1 MRFFGIL
8 SPNFGY
14 DPSWEELIALI
25 ILTSQF
31 LCVDHS
37 FQTFTRLR
45 WISKNNNFYCSNR
58 LLAHFLYE
66 RNNFEGTSIETKRC
80 LHCRGKTMKKEWMR
94 LWTQSFS
101 NLLARRLK
109 MLSRPI
115 GFDLYIQ
122 LDVDFLSTFQQKD
135 TNFEVTLPPFRAK
148 PKQSQSRALYAVFRL
163 SSLFCYFEHFRLG
176 ISHYCEFWLHLIFF
190 ILIIT

>member
-1 MRFFGIL
+1 MQVQTLFEINGEKTTIAIKCCKPLENSFLRLYQWWAVEETKKKLAVDPGGWKVSVSRYNLKYMLSEIFSADLLRLLQSVRFFGIL

-58 LLAHFLYE
+58 LLAHFFYE

-80 LHCRGKTMKKEWMR
+80 LHCRGKDYEEGMDEIM
-94 LWTQSFS
+94 
-101 NLLARRLK
+101 
-109 MLSRPI
+109 
-115 GFDLYIQ
+115 
-122 LDVDFLSTFQQKD
+122 D
-135 TNFEVTLPPFRAK
+135 T
-148 PKQSQSRALYAVFRL
+148 
-163 SSLFCYFEHFRLG
+163 
-176 ISHYCEFWLHLIFF
+176 IFF
-190 ILIIT
+190 EPFGKEVENAE